1 MQSGTIFCGTE
12 LQDLF
17 NKHVLKAG
25 YSRIFILTDSN
36 TATYCLPRLNELVVF
51 PVQPVVLQIPA
62 GESHKHIASCMDLWR
77 ELAAKGADRSSL
89 LINLGGGVITDLGGF
104 VASTFKRGFDFINIP
119 TSLLA
124 MVDAAI
130 GGKTGVDLDGL
141 KNQVG
146 VISQARAVFIDTTF
160 LKTLPKREFFAGLAE
175 MLKHGLIASPEHWNQ
190 LKGLQSD
197 SHELERLIWDSIMI
211 KKDITEKDPTEKG
224 LRKTLNF
231 GHTIGHAVETY
242 FLNQK
247 PEDQQLLHGEAVAV
261 GILTEAI
268 LSSKMLGFPSTQLDE
283 IATTIIPLFP
293 QPRFSDDDIR
303 SIMALL
309 VHDKKN
315 RDGKTLFVLLA
326 ELGKAVIDQEV
337 PEAYTRDALKDY
349 SKMQK
354 DSF

>member
-1 MQSGTIFCGTE
+1 MQSGTIFCGAE
-12 LQDLF
+12 LQHLF
-17 NKHVLKAG
+17 NEQILTKG
-25 YSRIFILTDSN
+25 YSKIFILTDSN
-36 TATYCLPRLNELVVF
+36 TATYCLPRLTELVVF
-51 PVQPVVLQIPA
+51 PLQPIVLQIPA

-77 ELAAKGADRSSL
+77 ELATKGADRSSL

-146 VISQARAVFIDTTF
+146 VISQARAVFIDTVF
-160 LKTLPKREFFAGLAE
+160 LETLPEREFYAGLAE
-175 MLKHGLIASPEHWNQ
+175 MLKHGLIASPEHWNE
-190 LKGLQSD
+190 LKGLQND
-197 SHELERLIWDSIMI
+197 SHELERLIWDSIMV

-247 PEDQQLLHGEAVAV
+247 PEDDQLLHGEAVAV
-261 GILTEAI
+261 GMLTEAI
-268 LSSKMLGFPSTQLDE
+268 LSSKMLGFPTARLDE
-283 IATTIIPLFP
+283 LAASIIPLFP
-293 QPRFSDDDIR
+293 KPSFNEEDMR
-303 SIMALL
+303 SIIALL

-315 RDGKTLFVLLA
+315 RGGKILFVLL
-326 ELGKAVIDQEV
+326 EEIGKAVIDQEI
-337 PEAYTRDALKDY
+337 PEALIYEALQDY
-349 SKMQK
+349 SKLQK